1 MDGAQTGHQSEMDK
15 DKEQAIAR
23 KGRHIGLVIAVTGVC
38 YILLSKFI
46 APRMGWKGTD
56 LFLID
61 GLAIA
66 GFVYAL
72 VNIFQ
77 LWRMRQDS

>member
-1 MDGAQTGHQSEMDK
+1 MDK

-23 KGRHIGLVIAVTGVC
+23 KGRHIGIVIAVTM
-38 YILLSKFI
+38 ILWLVMSFVGPQLGLPGRY
-46 APRMGWKGTD
+46 AL
-56 LFLID
+56 LFDFAAL
-61 GLAIA
+61 A
-66 GFVYAL
+66 GFIYAG

>member
-1 MDGAQTGHQSEMDK
+1 MGK

-23 KGRHIGLVIAVTGVC
+23 KGRHIGVVIAVTM
-38 YILLSKFI
+38 LLWLAMTLFI
-46 APRMGWKGTD
+46 GPALELPGRFAL
-56 LFLID
+56 LFD
-61 GLAIA
+61 FAAIA
-66 GFVYAL
+66 AFIYSG

>member
-1 MDGAQTGHQSEMDK
+1 MDK

-23 KGRHIGLVIAVTGVC
+23 KGRHIGIVIAVTMVVWLGMTLFIGPAIGMPGR
-38 YILLSKFI
+38 YALLFDF
-46 APRMGWKGTD
+46 AA
-56 LFLID
+56 L
-61 GLAIA
+61 A
-66 GFVYAL
+66 GFIYAG

>member
-1 MDGAQTGHQSEMDK
+1 MDK

-23 KGRHIGLVIAVTGVC
+23 KGRHIGIVIAATMVLWLAMSFVGPQLGLPGR
-38 YILLSKFI
+38 YALLFDF
-46 APRMGWKGTD
+46 AA
-56 LFLID
+56 L
-61 GLAIA
+61 A
-66 GFVYAL
+66 GFIYAG

>member
-1 MDGAQTGHQSEMDK
+1 MDT

-23 KGRHIGLVIAVTGVC
+23 KGRHIGMVIAATMVLWLAMTMFIGPALGMPGRFA
-38 YILLSKFI
+38 LLFDF
-46 APRMGWKGTD
+46 AA
-56 LFLID
+56 L
-61 GLAIA
+61 A
-66 GFVYAL
+66 GFIYAG